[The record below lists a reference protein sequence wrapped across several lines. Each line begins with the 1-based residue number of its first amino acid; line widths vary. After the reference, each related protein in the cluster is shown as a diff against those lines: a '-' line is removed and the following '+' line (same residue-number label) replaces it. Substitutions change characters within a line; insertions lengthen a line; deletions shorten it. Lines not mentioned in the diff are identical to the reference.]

1 MDSSTCAIQETPAT
15 VLNINERERIILENL
30 AQVKLI
36 AKRIHSKI
44 PPGVELSDLVSAGI
58 LGLID
63 AIGKFNPSHKVRLKT
78 FAEHRIRGA
87 MLDSLRNLD
96 WSPRSLR
103 VKSRKMQTV
112 CRALEQSLGRLP
124 TEEEKSDALGISMA
138 EYHELTKM
146 MGRMKVDSLDMVG
159 NNEDQKTQS
168 LAGSIPDSP
177 TGHPSAIF
185 EKSEISAI
193 MSVAMN
199 KLPKRERLIVS
210 LYYFEELT
218 MREIGEILGVNE
230 SRISQMHSNAIR
242 RLKLQLRS
250 LNAGT

>member
-1 MDSSTCAIQETPAT
+1 MNSSTCAIQETPA
-15 VLNINERERIILENL
+15 NISNVNERERLILENL
-30 AQVKLI
+30 AQVKII

-103 VKSRKMQTV
+103 VKSRKLQAV
-112 CRALEQSLGRLP
+112 CGALEQSLGRLP
-124 TEEEKSDALGISMA
+124 TDEEKSDALGIGIS

-146 MGRMKVDSLDMVG
+146 IGRMKVDSLDMAG
-159 NNEDQKTQS
+159 NNNNQKTQS
-168 LAGSIPDSP
+168 LSGSIPDSP
-177 TGHPSAIF
+177 TGRPSAIF
-185 EKSEISAI
+185 ERSEISNI
-193 MSVAMN
+193 MSLAMD
-199 KLPKRERLIVS
+199 KLPKRERLIIS

-230 SRISQMHSNAIR
+230 SRISQMHTNAIH
-242 RLKLQLRS
+242 RLKEKLRS
-250 LNAGT
+250 LNPVT